1 MNIQPDD
8 ASSSLIIVKVFQI
21 NDLVTNIVIFRKITN
36 IATNDP
42 DVQAQMNPK
51 FISVF
56 IQWIDPNRDEICL
69 FCCFFSYRN
78 N

>member
-8 ASSSLIIVKVFQI
+8 ASSSLIIVKAFQI

-36 IATNDP
+36 IVTNDP
-42 DVQAQMNPK
+42 DIQAQMNPK

-56 IQWIDPNRDEICL
+56 IQ
-69 FCCFFSYRN
+69 
-78 N
+78 